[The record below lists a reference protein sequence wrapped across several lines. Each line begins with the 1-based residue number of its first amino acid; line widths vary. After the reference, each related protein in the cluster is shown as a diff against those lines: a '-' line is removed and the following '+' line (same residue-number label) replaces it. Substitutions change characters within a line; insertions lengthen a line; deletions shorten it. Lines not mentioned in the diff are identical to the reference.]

1 MYQQIMAQIR
11 QLIANGDWP
20 AGYKTPS
27 IRELAMAAK
36 VSVITVKRAYQEL
49 EREGLLITQQG
60 VGSFV
65 ASEDDIGSR
74 IMQKE
79 IDQHLTS
86 ALARAREFG
95 LSLADLQARLAQLEN
110 EKSDNQ
116 HD

>member
-49 EREGLLITQQG
+49 EHEGLLITQQG

-65 ASEDDIGSR
+65 ANEENLGNQ
-74 IMQKE
+74 IMQAE
-79 IDQHLTS
+79 IDKHLS
-86 ALARAREFG
+86 HALKCAEDFG
-95 LSLADLQARLAQLEN
+95 LSLADLQARLKQLKDAQ
-110 EKSDNQ
+110 SD
-116 HD
+116 D